1 MGGFGLFGVVFKGRL
16 INRDQ
21 RTPIFEPEKWNRNS
35 LVVDA
40 WAGSVYT
47 KKGFC
52 IANARLPYYD
62 ISNNITGETQHI
74 IKYAGSG
81 VSYRT
86 YQKNKMDSEVSMF

>member
-1 MGGFGLFGVVFKGRL
+1 MTAEYIATEKPDHTFNL

-62 ISNNITGETQHI
+62 ISNNVRFHHI
-74 IKYAGSG
+74 IPYFQKPHSK
-81 VSYRT
+81 T
-86 YQKNKMDSEVSMF
+86 YQAF